1 MITIRWIL
9 LLIFILYVYP
19 IFLTISKINY
29 YNPTTKIIIIGA
41 TSGIGQATAKEFAQ
55 RGYTVGITGRRTEK
69 LDSIQKA
76 SVSRIHTQYMDIA
89 KPEEAQNNLQKLIQ
103 KIGGVDIIILNAATG
118 SRDLLWGE
126 QKKVIDTNILG
137 FVAMASVAT
146 DYFLSKGKGHIVG
159 VSSIAGLRG
168 SNASP
173 IYSASKAFVSN
184 YLDGL
189 RLRFRNLN
197 ASIAITEIQPGL
209 VGSDIMDQESTWSV
223 VDPTL
228 KNVFSYLRIS
238 PERAAIEI
246 CNAIENQKNHV
257 YVPKFWQPIAFI
269 LKVLPRS
276 FSIT

>member
-1 MITIRWIL
+1 MTTIKWIL
-9 LLIFILYVYP
+9 LLIFFLYVYSA
-19 IFLTISKINY
+19 FLTISKINY
-29 YNPTTKIIIIGA
+29 YNPTTKVIIIGA

-69 LDSIQKA
+69 LDVIEKSYP
-76 SVSRIHTQYMDIA
+76 SHIHTQYMDIA

-103 KIGGVDIIILNAATG
+103 KMDGVDIIILNAATG
-118 SRDLLWGE
+118 SRELSWEE
-126 QKKVIDTNILG
+126 QKRVMDTNIVG

-146 DYFLSKGKGHIVG
+146 HYFLSKGKGHIVG

-189 RLRFRNLN
+189 ALRFKSLN

-209 VGSDIMDQESTWSV
+209 VGSNIMDQESTWSV
-223 VDPTL
+223 VDPTW
-228 KNVFSYLRIS
+228 KNIVSYLRIS
-238 PERAAIEI
+238 PEKAAIEI
-246 CNAIENQKNHV
+246 CNAIENQENHI
-257 YVPKFWQPIAFI
+257 YVPNFWRPIAWI
-269 LKVLPRS
+269 LKIVPKS